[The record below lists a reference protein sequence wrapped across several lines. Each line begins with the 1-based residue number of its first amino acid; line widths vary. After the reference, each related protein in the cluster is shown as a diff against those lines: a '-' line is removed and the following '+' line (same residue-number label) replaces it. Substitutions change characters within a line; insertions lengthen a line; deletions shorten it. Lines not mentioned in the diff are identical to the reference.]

1 MPILVAFATVLA
13 STTTAGAGQGA
24 AQGVGQPGRAT
35 ENCTFTEGE
44 LARCVR
50 VGIDLPTVPEVG
62 GTAAIGVEV
71 AAQAEVGEV
80 AVTVDLPAT
89 LRWERAPE
97 GFATERVTGASPEA
111 GGVVERA
118 SGTVK
123 LHSGQTIRLDA
134 AVTAVA
140 AGAAPIRAAVVGA
153 ARSQVDTAS
162 GSLVV
167 TVGATRPESFR
178 GYREAEVNGVAATP
192 APAVVTRATPH
203 LPHRSVGADG
213 LAKPDLPP
221 DPQAQ
226 ALTCVRGSWR
236 YQDQDSR
243 WHPSANFQVQL
254 WRRTFLGPQLLTSD
268 ITDENGAYRVCST
281 AAAGNDVYVR
291 FFAENGKWS
300 VTDDDNDPYAFVS
313 RDIQRIGN
321 GATVDLG
328 ALNPADNNLMRALHA
343 FDEVNDAK
351 NWTPGDCWDARHTD
365 CRVVRFRWTPTST
378 EGAFYRTGENRVY
391 LRADD
396 PNFRSVVV
404 HELGHAVMDEV
415 YEDDFP
421 RTENCSPHF
430 IHRTSSPSCAWTEG
444 FADWYQAA
452 VYNDPRYVGGPNF
465 EVQLETPT
473 WETADWDNGDGVEG
487 RVAGA
492 LIDLADSGAEQYWDS
507 YGEGAP
513 NRLWETFLNH
523 RSTSFNEYWRQR
535 GQDQFDVSDRPQ
547 GSLYQNTIDYGYRD
561 PLADN
566 QALTRPEPR
575 TPHNYHFR
583 TTTVFWSA
591 VAVRP
596 PAGARY
602 DLAVFGNRELTQQ
615 LASST
620 LGPDVVNF
628 VAVDSNRRP
637 LGDYYPQVRVA
648 SGHGDYQVQLAQ
660 GASQLP
666 PASSAQIAMGAGDV
680 VAVRDVCGVT
690 PEQVITLTATPSDGG
705 QDAELFL
712 LASNP
717 DQPAS
722 FVQGRAS
729 AVAQATGAGPGS
741 PETLTHTATSSGCYG
756 VVLVNRGGAGVYTLS
771 RA

>member
-1 MPILVAFATVLA
+1 MLAPAMATAAV
-13 STTTAGAGQGA
+13 GAEQPKQG
-24 AQGVGQPGRAT
+24 
-35 ENCTFTEGE
+35 ENCTFVEGE
-44 LARCVR
+44 HTRCVR
-50 VGIDLPTVPEVG
+50 VGIDLPEVPRIG
-62 GTAAIGVEV
+62 GTAAIGIEV
-71 AAQAEVGEV
+71 AAQAGIGEAEVI
-80 AVTVDLPAT
+80 VDLPAT
-89 LRWERAPE
+89 LRWERVPE
-97 GFATERVTGASPEA
+97 GFTTSRITGAPPET

-118 SGTVK
+118 SGTLK
-123 LHSGQTIRLDA
+123 LTGGLAVRLDA
-134 AVTAVA
+134 TVTAVA
-140 AGAAPIRAAVVGA
+140 TGAAPIRAAVVGA
-153 ARSQVDTAS
+153 THSQLDTAS
-162 GSLVV
+162 GNLVA
-167 TVGATRPESFR
+167 TVGRTSGESFQ
-178 GYREAEVNGVAATP
+178 GYREAEVNEVTATP
-192 APAVVTRATPH
+192 ASATVTRATPR
-203 LPHRSVGADG
+203 LPHRSVGGEG
-213 LAKPDLPP
+213 LAKPTGLPT

-226 ALTCVRGSWR
+226 ALTCVRGSWQ
-236 YQDQDSR
+236 YQDQNAQ

-254 WRRTFLGPQLLTSD
+254 WRRTFVGPQLLTSD

-281 AAAGNDVYVR
+281 SAAGSDVYVR
-291 FFAENGKWS
+291 FLAENGKWS
-300 VTDDDNDPYAFVS
+300 VVNNNNDPYAFVS
-313 RDIQRIGN
+313 RDIDNIGN

-351 NWTPGDCWDARHTD
+351 NWTPGDCWDARHTN
-365 CRVVRFRWTPTST
+365 CRVVQFRWTPTST
-378 EGAFYRTGENRVY
+378 QGPFYRTGEKRVY

-415 YEDDFP
+415 YEDNFP
-421 RTENCSPHF
+421 RADNCSPHYLN
-430 IHRTSSPSCAWTEG
+430 RASSQGCAWTEG

-452 VYNDPRYVGGPNF
+452 VYDDPRYIGGPGF
-465 EVQLETPT
+465 EVPLETPT
-473 WETADWDNGDGVEG
+473 WGTADWDNGDAVEG

-492 LIDLADSGAEQYWDS
+492 LVDLADRAVEPYWDA

-523 RSTSFNEYWRQR
+523 RSASFNEYWTQR
-535 GQDQFDVSDRPQ
+535 GQDQFDVSDGPQ
-547 GSLYQNTIDYGYRD
+547 GSLFQNTIDYGYRN

-566 QALTRPEPR
+566 QALTRPEPL
-575 TPHNYHFR
+575 TPHNYQFR

-602 DLAVFGNRELTQQ
+602 DLSVFDDRDLRQQ

-637 LGDYYPQVRVA
+637 LGDYYPQVRAV
-648 SGHGDYQVQLAQ
+648 SGHGDYQIQLAQ

-666 PASSAQIAMGAGDV
+666 AASSTQITMGAGDV

-690 PEQVITLTATPSDGG
+690 PDQQITVTATPSDGG

-717 DQPAS
+717 DQPS
-722 FVQGRAS
+722 TFVQGRAS
-729 AVAQATGAGPGS
+729 AVAQATGQGPGL

-771 RA
+771 RG

>member
-1 MPILVAFATVLA
+1 MIAALAPTVVPA
-13 STTTAGAGQGA
+13 AHA
-24 AQGVGQPGRAT
+24 AQPGNVEKCAFVQGERAH
-35 ENCTFTEGE
+35 
-44 LARCVR
+44 CVQ

-62 GTAAIGVEV
+62 GTAAISVEV
-71 AAQAEVGEV
+71 AAQADVGEV
-80 AVTVDLPAT
+80 AVTVDLPTT
-89 LRWERAPE
+89 LRWDRAPE
-97 GFATERVTGASPEA
+97 GFSTARVTGASPEA
-111 GGVVERA
+111 GGAVERA
-118 SGTVK
+118 SGALK
-123 LHSGQTIRLDA
+123 LHSGQKVSLTGT
-134 AVTAVA
+134 VVAVA
-140 AGAAPIRAAVVGA
+140 PGAAPVRAAVVGA
-153 ARSQVDTAS
+153 TRGQLDTAS
-162 GSLVV
+162 GSLAV
-167 TVGATRPESFR
+167 TVGATRAESFQ
-178 GYREAEVNGVAATP
+178 GYREAEVNAAT
-192 APAVVTRATPH
+192 AGPAVAVTRATPH
-203 LPHRSVGADG
+203 LPHKSVGTAG
-213 LAKPDLPP
+213 LAKPAEIPADQ
-221 DPQAQ
+221 QAQ

-236 YQDQDSR
+236 YQDQNSQ

-254 WRRTFLGPQLLTSD
+254 WRRTFVGPQLLTSD

-281 AAAGNDVYVR
+281 AAAGADVYVR
-291 FFAENGKWS
+291 FVAENGKWS
-300 VTDDDNDPYAFVS
+300 VVDGDNDPYAFVS
-313 RDIQRIGN
+313 RDIPRIGN

-328 ALNPADNNLMRALHA
+328 ALNPVDGNLMRALHA

-351 NWTPGDCWDARHTD
+351 NWTPGDCWDARHTN
-365 CRVVRFRWTPTST
+365 CRVVQFRWTPTST
-378 EGAFYRTGENRVY
+378 EGAFYRTEQNRVY

-415 YEDDFP
+415 YEDNYP

-430 IHRTSSPSCAWTEG
+430 LHRISHQTCAWTEG

-452 VYNDPRYVGGPNF
+452 VFNDPRYVGGPGF
-465 EVQLETPT
+465 EVPLETPT
-473 WETADWDNGDGVEG
+473 WGSTLGTENWDNGDAVEG

-492 LIDLADSGAEQYWDS
+492 LIDLADQNPERYWDS

-523 RSTSFNEYWRQR
+523 RSTTFNEYWRQR
-535 GQDQFDVSDRPQ
+535 GQDQFDVSDGPQ
-547 GSLYQNTIDYGYRD
+547 GSLYQSTIDYDYRN

-566 QALTRPEPR
+566 QALTRPEPT
-575 TPHNYHFR
+575 TPHNYRFR

-596 PAGARY
+596 PTGARY
-602 DLAVFGNRELTQQ
+602 DLTVFGNRELNQQ

-620 LGPDVVNF
+620 LGPDIVNF
-628 VAVDSNRRP
+628 VAIDSNRRP
-637 LGDYYPQVRVA
+637 LGEYFPQVRAV
-648 SGHGDYQVQLAQ
+648 SGHGEYQIQLAQ

-666 PASSAQIAMGAGDV
+666 PASSAQIAMGANDV

-690 PEQVITLTATPSDGG
+690 PQQRITLTATPSDGG

-722 FVQGRAS
+722 FVQNRAA
-729 AVAQATGAGPGS
+729 AVAQAGGQGPGQ
-741 PETLTHTATSSGCYG
+741 PETLTHEATSTGCYG